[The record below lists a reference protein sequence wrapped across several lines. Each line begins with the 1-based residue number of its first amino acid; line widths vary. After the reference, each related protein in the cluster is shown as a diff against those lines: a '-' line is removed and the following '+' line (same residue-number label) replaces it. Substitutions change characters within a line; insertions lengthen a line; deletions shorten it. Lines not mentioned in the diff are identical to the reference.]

1 MPTLPPAIWDAIERH
16 WCLGSYSVEA
26 LSRRFGVDDSTIH
39 YHARIKKWPKR
50 ASQRGDVGLTLRA
63 QSDDLWRELSEASMR
78 LRGTEPPEDPAQARD
93 RLALIR
99 LWQRS
104 MTALRGFEIA
114 ELEGGN
120 GAKVAQILF
129 TKTDADAVVKRM
141 QRLVAD
147 TEEPPAPPAS

>member
-16 WCLGSYSVEA
+16 WRLGSYSVEA
-26 LSRRFGVDDSTIH
+26 LARRFGVTDSTIH
-39 YHARIKKWPKR
+39 YHARIKKWPRR
-50 ASQRGDVGLTLRA
+50 ASQRGDVELTLRA
-63 QSDDLWRELSEASMR
+63 QSDDLWRELAEASMR
-78 LRGTEPPEDPAQARD
+78 LRGTAPPEDPAQARD

-114 ELEGGN
+114 QLEGAAS
-120 GAKVAQILF
+120 GAASPVLF
-129 TKTDADAVVKRM
+129 TKSDADAVVKRM

-147 TEEPPAPPAS
+147 AEKP

>member
-16 WCLGSYSVEA
+16 WRLGSYSVEA
-26 LSRRFGVDDSTIH
+26 LGRRFDVDPGTIH
-39 YHARIKKWPKR
+39 YHARTKKWPKR
-50 ASQRGDVGLTLRA
+50 GSQRGDVELTLRA

-78 LRGTEPPEDPAQARD
+78 LRGTAPSEDPAQARD

-114 ELEGGN
+114 QLESGKAGPS
-120 GAKVAQILF
+120 AQILF
-129 TKTDADAVVKRM
+129 TKTDADAVLKRM
-141 QRLVAD
+141 QRLIAD
-147 TEEPPAPPAS
+147 AEKNTAPPAP